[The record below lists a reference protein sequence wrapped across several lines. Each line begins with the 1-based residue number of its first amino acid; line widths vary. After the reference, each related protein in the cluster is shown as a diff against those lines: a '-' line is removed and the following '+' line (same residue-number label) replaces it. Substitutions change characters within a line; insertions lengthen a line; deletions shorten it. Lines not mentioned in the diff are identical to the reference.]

1 MSSEAMANNDALATT
16 LQKAHELHNN
26 GEHNTMQRPQRYE
39 ATVSSATQHDSHDTM
54 MRPWAPHQWQA
65 TMRRTPR

>member
-1 MSSEAMANNDALATT
+1 MANNDALATT

-54 MRPWAPHQWQA
+54 MRP
-65 TMRRTPR
+65 